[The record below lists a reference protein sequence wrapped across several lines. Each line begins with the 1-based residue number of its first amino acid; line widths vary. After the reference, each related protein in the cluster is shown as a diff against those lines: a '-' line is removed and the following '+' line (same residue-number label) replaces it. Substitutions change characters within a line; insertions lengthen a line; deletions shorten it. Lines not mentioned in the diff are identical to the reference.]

1 MLPFLTTNQTAPPLI
16 SALAYALMIS
26 LVVLSIYGAV
36 KYHDNPGFVKAF
48 KWIQFVQLLALYAW
62 YIGFRLP
69 LANSLPLYHCRLA
82 MFAMIFLPDKWKIK
96 QYFALLGASGA
107 ILP

>member
-48 KWIQFVQLLALYAW
+48 KWIQFVQLWLSMLGISVSVFLW
-62 YIGFRLP
+62 PTVFR
-69 LANSLPLYHCRLA
+69 
-82 MFAMIFLPDKWKIK
+82 FIIVD
-96 QYFALLGASGA
+96 
-107 ILP
+107 